1 MVMTDEEAAKL
12 EGELHAAVAVPI
24 HYMFRGSTFLS
35 YHGTAEGFA
44 QSATTLAPHTDVRIL
59 LPGQRLEILH
69 VAEAR

>member
-1 MVMTDEEAAKL
+1 
-12 EGELHAAVAVPI
+12 
-24 HYMFRGSTFLS
+24 MFRGSTFLS

-44 QSATTLAPHTDVRIL
+44 ESATTLAPHTDVRIL